1 MLVNT
6 NGMRAY
12 IPEKKKV
19 VSSNVFVNGKFGVL
33 LPSSPSS
40 NVEHPASNE
49 TYAIQD
55 NDVERADS

>member
-1 MLVNT
+1 MACVLT
-6 NGMRAY
+6 Y
-12 IPEKKKV
+12 QTKKKV